1 LLKIKIINLLQNF
14 GLMVGCYFIFFIALS
29 LLRTIFPGF
38 DINQYQQSDIN
49 RLLEEDPLRLVI
61 LAVILAPVIEE
72 GMFRTL
78 IKPSPN
84 EFIIF
89 LCVWIFVLAL
99 VLVPEDAYWVIKYS
113 FLLLFILVVY
123 IFLREIIPLKWQ
135 LKTCYFLERNYIL
148 IWGLTSVVFGIVHI
162 FNYVEGFELNFV
174 LLLLIFPRIIA
185 GYFFGKIKI
194 ENGGL
199 GWPIMMHAMNN
210 SVVFLILIPK
220 HLFPG

>member
-1 LLKIKIINLLQNF
+1 
-14 GLMVGCYFIFFIALS
+14 MVGCYFIFFIAIGFLS
-29 LLRTIFPGF
+29 AIFPGF
-38 DINQYQQSDIN
+38 DLGQYQQSDIN

-61 LAVILAPVIEE
+61 LAVILAPIIEE

-84 EFIIF
+84 EFIYF
-89 LCVWIFVLAL
+89 LCVWIFIFAL
-99 VLVPEDAYWVIKYS
+99 VLVPENAYWMIKYS
-113 FLLLFILVVY
+113 FLILFAMVVF
-123 IFLREIIPLKWQ
+123 IFLKEVIPLKWQ
-135 LKTCYFLERNYIL
+135 WSTCYFLERYYL
-148 IWGLTSVVFGIVHI
+148 LVWGLSSVIFGMVHI

-174 LLLLIFPRIIA
+174 LFLLIIPRIIA

-199 GWPIMMHAMNN
+199 GWPILMHAMNN

-220 HLFPG
+220 YLLPG